1 MERASK
7 RVKYPAAGCKG
18 GGGGDDEEGGREGGE
33 DVENEG
39 MKGRRDFA
47 KIAQSRVTATDK

>member
-1 MERASK
+1 MQ
-7 RVKYPAAGCKG
+7 G
-18 GGGGDDEEGGREGGE
+18 GRGGDDEEGGREGGE